1 MKEPELIY
9 SGKASQKKQTA
20 SCALKEKKKRNLS
33 DVGLTFQ
40 MKGITW

>member
-20 SCALKEKKKRNLS
+20 SCALKEKKKKE
-33 DVGLTFQ
+33 F
-40 MKGITW
+40 K

>member
-20 SCALKEKKKRNLS
+20 SGGLEGKKWNLC
-33 DVGLTFQ
+33 DVGITFQ
-40 MKGITW
+40 MKGVTW